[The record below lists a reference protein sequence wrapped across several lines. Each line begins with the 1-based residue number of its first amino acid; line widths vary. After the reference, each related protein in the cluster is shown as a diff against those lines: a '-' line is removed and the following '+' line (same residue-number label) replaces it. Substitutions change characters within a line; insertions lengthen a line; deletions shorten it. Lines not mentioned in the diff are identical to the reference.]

1 VSLLTP
7 HPLEFAHDGFT
18 FRQVAREGM
27 VALYEKS
34 RSPESV
40 KRFELVE
47 LQVLPAQKLFGKEY
61 PARESYPRSE
71 QWGEHGW
78 TYLDLASAQEAMRLL
93 LGAPPKASNS
103 SLGIGCG
110 ASETLQR
117 VNIAEA
123 RGERSYRRHLT
134 E

>member
-1 VSLLTP
+1 MSLLTP

-61 PARESYPRSE
+61 PARGSYPRSE

-78 TYLDLASAQEAMRLL
+78 TFLDLPSAQEAMRWL
-93 LGAPPKASNS
+93 LGARPKASNS
-103 SLGIGCG
+103 SLRNRYG
-110 ASETLQR
+110 ASEPF
-117 VNIAEA
+117 A
-123 RGERSYRRHLT
+123 RARTADLRAERSHERVLG
-134 E
+134 